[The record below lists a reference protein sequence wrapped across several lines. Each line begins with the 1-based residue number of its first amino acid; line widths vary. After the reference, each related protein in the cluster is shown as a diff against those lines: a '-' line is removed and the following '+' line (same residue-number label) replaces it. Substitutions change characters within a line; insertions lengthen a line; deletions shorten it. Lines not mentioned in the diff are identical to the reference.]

1 MSRVYWD
8 SMLFIYLLEAKPDYV
23 KKVRRI
29 HSAMLQRGDVL
40 CTSVFTFGEVLTGLR
55 RQRDEEGIRGVRE
68 FMLSDEVEIL
78 PFNIET
84 ADRYSMIR
92 AETRVSQ
99 ADGIHLATAAAA
111 GVDLFITNDEKL
123 RTLAISGIRLMVDL
137 DGKVF

>member
-1 MSRVYWD
+1 
-8 SMLFIYLLEAKPDYV
+8 MLFIYLLEAKPYYI
-23 KKVRRI
+23 KKIKRI
-29 HSAMLQRGDVL
+29 HRTMLQRGDGL

-55 RQRDEEGIRGVRE
+55 KQKDEAGIRGVKE

-78 PFNIET
+78 PFNLEA

-111 GVDLFITNDEKL
+111 GVDLFISNDDKL
-123 RTLAISGIRLMVDL
+123 RTLVIPG
-137 DGKVF
+137 